1 MRCAGTVQPK
11 SDDESGVM
19 KHVKNWDTANE
30 IYYGPDRDTANFPH
44 PMQPEKPPSVR
55 MGFIPETWFNFFYEK
70 TGVTGP
76 YVFGTGV
83 IATLLS
89 TELWV
94 VEHGFTEF
102 VSFWIAVW
110 ILGTKLGPGVSKYLQ
125 KTDDDYI
132 KARWDDPIAQA
143 KQAGLDTISQVEKAI
158 WREDGQKY
166 LFEAKKE
173 NVALQ
178 LEAVYRQRLTE
189 VHQAVKRRLDYQADV
204 ETAKRNF
211 EQQHMVNW
219 IVDGV
224 VKGITPQQEKES
236 LNKCIQDLKALAV
249 KA

>member
-1 MRCAGTVQPK
+1 
-11 SDDESGVM
+11 M
-19 KHVKNWDTANE
+19 KHVHNWDKANE
-30 IYYGPDRDTANFPH
+30 IYYGPERDTKNFPH
-44 PMQPEKPPSVR
+44 PVQPEKTPPYR
-55 MGFIPETWFNFFYEK
+55 MGFIPESWFTFFYEK

-102 VSFWIAVW
+102 VSFWLAVW
-110 ILGTKLGPGVSKYLQ
+110 FLVKKVGPGIRNYTEKSNN
-125 KTDDDYI
+125 DYF
-132 KARWDDPIAQA
+132 KARWEDPVNQA
-143 KQAGLDTISQVEKAI
+143 RESTLATIDAIEKAI
-158 WREDGQKY
+158 WREEGQKY

-178 LEAVYRQRLTE
+178 LEAIYRQRLAE
-189 VHQAVKRRLDYQADV
+189 VHQAVKRRLDYQSDM
-204 ETAKRNF
+204 ESAKRNF
-211 EQQHMVNW
+211 EQKHMVDW

-224 VKGITPQQEKES
+224 VKSITPQQEKES
-236 LNKCIQDLKALAV
+236 LNKCIQDLKALAA